1 MVIINLS
8 GQRCFTLKERLLLL
22 KPLKA
27 KELIIKPVHPNYYY
41 LVLTDMITGTVPVP
55 AFNDHCTASE
65 MQHHQ
70 LLSAIPL
77 VILY

>member
-55 AFNDHCTASE
+55 AFNASPTCC
-65 MQHHQ
+65 QQ
-70 LLSAIPL
+70 FVPL